1 MIERVLLTPDEL
13 KAISKGSFIVMK
25 TGTHSMQTRLQLF
38 LNWSITFWEPYTV
51 LERANRAVAHVNRV
65 DLKRNHLKSD
75 KAEEVAEHRDYGY
88 KNCKRNSSSPLIPRP
103 PKIEFKRELCTLN
116 SFFITNPSSAKKIKN
131 TKHSEKAICKITA
144 NSPHTTPARRR
155 SLYIVRMASNT
166 DTASRMYAACR
177 VIPSDAEIGS
187 SANAT
192 TNSSTP
198 DQMLNWNLSL

>member
-75 KAEEVAEHRDYGY
+75 KAEEAAEHRDYLRLAMFSNLI
-88 KNCKRNSSSPLIPRP
+88 NCNKEFSAEARYVIAAADRTFLTASISVGANLLDVSRIVHARLDASNSTGRVTNWNTTTAENRIIPIFSKP
-103 PKIEFKRELCTLN
+103 VAPNIIPN
-116 SFFITNPSSAKKIKN
+116 
-131 TKHSEKAICKITA
+131 KIT
-144 NSPHTTPARRR
+144 
-155 SLYIVRMASNT
+155 
-166 DTASRMYAACR
+166 
-177 VIPSDAEIGS
+177 G
-187 SANAT
+187 
-192 TNSSTP
+192 
-198 DQMLNWNLSL
+198 